1 MKQGKGAYSKVFKVR
16 RKVDDKV
23 FAIKQVLL
31 TTLKEKEKDNAL
43 KEACLLAQL
52 K

>member
-23 FAIKQVLL
+23 FAIK
-31 TTLKEKEKDNAL
+31 
-43 KEACLLAQL
+43 
-52 K
+52 